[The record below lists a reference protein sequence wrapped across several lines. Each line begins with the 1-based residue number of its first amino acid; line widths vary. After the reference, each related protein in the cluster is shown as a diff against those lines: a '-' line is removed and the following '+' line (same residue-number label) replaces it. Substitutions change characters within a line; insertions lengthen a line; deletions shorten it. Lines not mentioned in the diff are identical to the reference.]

1 MRVNR
6 TAQPSV
12 FQPNEVVHP
21 LGAQLERASQW
32 LDEHPELLDMVGACV
47 AGSPSCGRR
56 GLTCETI
63 LRCAVLIH
71 LMGYSYRTLEFK
83 LIDSESTKRFAR
95 IDPFNP
101 PKKSALQS
109 AISAI
114 DAATWEA
121 INRVLVQDARQRGI
135 ESGTQ
140 VRIDS
145 TATDA
150 DILEPSDS
158 RLLFDGVR
166 VLTELLREARQR
178 LAQVS
183 FRDHCRAAKR
193 RHREIGS
200 QRDPRRRAATYR
212 RLLSV
217 VGRTIGYAQEALLL
231 VEVKGVTAPWVETW
245 SAEVNRYL
253 RLVERVIQ
261 QTERRV
267 FDGETVPASEKV
279 VSLFEPHADIIVKG
293 GRKRHYGHKINLSTG
308 RSALVLDVVV
318 EDGNP
323 ADSERCMPMLHRH
336 VATYGEPP
344 QRVAFDGGYASREN
358 LAEAKKL
365 GVEHVMFHKR
375 RGMQQS
381 EMTPSEWIYGELRR
395 FRAGVEAGISYLKRC
410 FGLDR
415 CRWSGREG
423 FHAYVH
429 SAVFAHNLIRLA
441 RLLPT

>member
-1 MRVNR
+1 MRFNR

-12 FQPNEVVHP
+12 FQPDEVVHP
-21 LGAQLERASQW
+21 LGAQLERASDW
-32 LDEHPELLDMVGACV
+32 LDEHPELLAMVGACV
-47 AGSPSCGRR
+47 GSASCGRC

-71 LMGYSYRTLEFK
+71 LMGYSYRQLEFM
-83 LIDSESTKRFAR
+83 LIDSASMKRFAR

-114 DAATWEA
+114 DAATWQA
-121 INRVLVQDARQRGI
+121 INRVLLQDAKQQGV

-166 VLTELLREARQR
+166 VLSGLLWQARQR

-193 RHREIGS
+193 RDREIGS
-200 QRDPRRRAATYR
+200 QRDATRRAATYR
-212 RLLSV
+212 RLLRLV
-217 VGRTIGYAQEALLL
+217 KRTVGYAQDALVQVERVSDPWAESWCAEA
-231 VEVKGVTAPWVETW
+231 G
-245 SAEVNRYL
+245 SYL
-253 RLVERVIQ
+253 RLVERVVQ

-267 FDGETVPASEKV
+267 FDGEKVPATEKV

-293 GRKRHYGHKINLSTG
+293 GRRTHYGHKINLTTG

-323 ADSERCMPMLHRH
+323 ADSERCLPMLHRH
-336 VATYGEPP
+336 VETYGEPP

-358 LAEAKKL
+358 LDEAKKL

-375 RGMQQS
+375 RGMEQT
-381 EMTPSEWIYGELRR
+381 EMTPSAWIYGELRR

-429 SAVFAHNLIRLA
+429 SAVFAHNLIRLV

>member
-1 MRVNR
+1 MRLNR
-6 TAQPSV
+6 TAQLSV
-12 FQPNEVVHP
+12 FQPDEVVHP
-21 LGAQLERASQW
+21 FGTQLERMSEW
-32 LDEHPELLDMVGACV
+32 LDEHPELLDMIGGCV
-47 AGSPSCGRR
+47 AGSASCGRR

-71 LMGYSYRTLEFK
+71 LMGYSYRELEFM
-83 LIDSESTKRFAR
+83 LVDSASTKRFAR
-95 IDPFNP
+95 IDPLNP

-109 AISAI
+109 AIGAI

-121 INRVLVQDARQRGI
+121 INGVLVQDAMQQGI
-135 ESGTQ
+135 ESATQ

-150 DILEPSDS
+150 DILEPQDS

-166 VLTELLREARQR
+166 VLSGLLRQARQR

-183 FRDHCRAAKR
+183 FRDHCCAAKR
-193 RHREIGS
+193 RGREIGS
-200 QRDPRRRAATYR
+200 QRDATRRASTYR
-212 RLLSV
+212 RLLRLV
-217 VGRTIGYAQEALLL
+217 EQTVGYAQDAL
-231 VEVKGVTAPWVETW
+231 VQ
-245 SAEVNRYL
+245 
-253 RLVERVIQ
+253 VERVSEPWAESWCAETRSYLALIERVVQ

-267 FDGETVPASEKV
+267 FDGEKVPAAEKV

-293 GRKRHYGHKINLSTG
+293 GRRTHYGHKINLSTG

-323 ADSERCMPMLHRH
+323 ADSERCLPMLERH
-336 VATYGEPP
+336 VETYGEPP
-344 QRVAFDGGYASREN
+344 QRAAFDGGYASREN
-358 LAEAKKL
+358 LDDAKKL
-365 GVEHVMFHKR
+365 GVEHVMFHKK
-375 RGMQQS
+375 RGMEQT
-381 EMTPSEWIYGELRR
+381 EMTPSAWIYGQLRR

-415 CRWSGREG
+415 CRWSGRER

-429 SAVFAHNLIRLA
+429 SAVFAHNLMRLA

>member
-1 MRVNR
+1 MRLNR

-12 FQPNEVVHP
+12 FQPDEIVHP
-21 LGAQLERASQW
+21 RGSQLERASEW

-71 LMGYSYRTLEFK
+71 LMGYSYRDLEFK
-83 LIDSESTKRFAR
+83 LIDSASTKRFAR

-114 DAATWEA
+114 DAATWQA
-121 INRVLVQDARQRGI
+121 INGVLVQDAKQRGI

-166 VLTELLREARQR
+166 VLTELLRQARER
-178 LAQVS
+178 LAKVS

-200 QRDPRRRAATYR
+200 QRDGKRRAATYR
-212 RLLSV
+212 RLLRLMR
-217 VGRTIGYAQEALLL
+217 RTIGYAQDALLA
-231 VEVKGVTAPWVETW
+231 VKCGVSDPWGESWCTETR
-245 SAEVNRYL
+245 SYL
-253 RLVERVIQ
+253 DVIERVVQ

-267 FDGETVPASEKV
+267 FDGETVPAGEKV
-279 VSLFEPHADIIVKG
+279 VSLFEPHVDIIVKG
-293 GRKRHYGHKINLSTG
+293 GRRTHYGHKINLSTG
-308 RSALVLDVVV
+308 RSALVIDVVV

-323 ADSERCMPMLHRH
+323 ADSTRCLPMLKRH
-336 VATYGEPP
+336 VETYGEPP
-344 QRVAFDGGYASREN
+344 QRAAFDGGYASREN
-358 LAEAKKL
+358 LDEAKKL
-365 GVEHVMFHKR
+365 GVEHVVFHKKC
-375 RGMQQS
+375 GLEQTD
-381 EMTPSEWIYGELRR
+381 MTPSAWIYGQLKR

-415 CRWSGREG
+415 CNWSGRER

-429 SAVFAHNLIRLA
+429 SAVFAHNLLRLA

>member
-1 MRVNR
+1 MRFNR

-12 FQPNEVVHP
+12 FQPHEVVHP
-21 LGAQLERASQW
+21 LGTQLERMSAW
-32 LDEHPELLDMVGACV
+32 LDEHPELLDMVGASV
-47 AGSPSCGRR
+47 AGSTSCGRR

-71 LMGYSYRTLEFK
+71 LMGYSYRELEFK
-83 LIDSESTKRFAR
+83 LIDSDSTKRFAR

-109 AISAI
+109 AIGAI
-114 DAATWEA
+114 DADTWEA
-121 INRVLVQDARQRGI
+121 INGVLVQDAKQRGI

-166 VLTELLREARQR
+166 VLTGLLREARQR
-178 LAQVS
+178 LAKVS
-183 FRDHCRAAKR
+183 FRDHRCAAKR
-193 RHREIGS
+193 RDREIGS
-200 QRDPRRRAATYR
+200 QRDATRRAAIYR
-212 RLLSV
+212 RL
-217 VGRTIGYAQEALLL
+217 
-231 VEVKGVTAPWVETW
+231 
-245 SAEVNRYL
+245 L
-253 RLVERVIQ
+253 RLVERTVGYAQDALVQVELVSEPWAESWRTEARSYLKLIKRVMK

-267 FDGETVPASEKV
+267 FDGEKVPAAEKV

-293 GRKRHYGHKINLSTG
+293 GRRTHYGHKINLSTG

-323 ADSERCMPMLHRH
+323 ADSERCLPMLERH
-336 VATYGEPP
+336 VKTYGEPP
-344 QRVAFDGGYASREN
+344 QRAAFDGGYASREN
-358 LAEAKKL
+358 LEDAKKL
-365 GVEHVMFHKR
+365 GVEHVMFHKT
-375 RGMQQS
+375 RGMEQT
-381 EMTPSEWIYGELRR
+381 EMTPSAWIYGELKR
-395 FRAGVEAGISYLKRC
+395 FRAGIEASISYLKRC

-415 CRWSGREG
+415 CRWSGRAG

-429 SAVFAHNLIRLA
+429 SAVFAHNLMRLA
-441 RLLPT
+441 RLLPD

>member
-1 MRVNR
+1 MRLNR
-6 TAQPSV
+6 TAQPSI
-12 FQPNEVVHP
+12 FQPEEVVHP
-21 LGAQLERASQW
+21 LGAHLERASAW
-32 LDEHPELLDMVGACV
+32 LDEHPELLDMISRCG
-47 AGSPSCGRR
+47 AGSASCGRR

-71 LMGYSYRTLEFK
+71 LMGYSYRELEFM
-83 LIDSESTKRFAR
+83 LVDSASTKRFAR
-95 IDPFNP
+95 IDPLHP

-109 AISAI
+109 AVGAI

-121 INRVLVQDARQRGI
+121 INRVLVQDAKQQGI
-135 ESGTQ
+135 ESATQ

-145 TATDA
+145 TVTDA

-166 VLTELLREARQR
+166 VLTGLLRQARQR

-193 RHREIGS
+193 RDREIGS
-200 QRDPRRRAATYR
+200 QRDATRRASTYR
-212 RLLSV
+212 RM
-217 VGRTIGYAQEALLL
+217 
-231 VEVKGVTAPWVETW
+231 
-245 SAEVNRYL
+245 L
-253 RLVERVIQ
+253 RLVEQTVGYAQNALVQVERVSEPWAESWCAETRSYLALIKRVVQ

-267 FDGETVPASEKV
+267 FDGEKVPAAEKV

-293 GRKRHYGHKINLSTG
+293 GRRTHYGHKINLSTG

-323 ADSERCMPMLHRH
+323 ADSERCLPMLERH
-336 VATYGEPP
+336 VETYGEPP
-344 QRVAFDGGYASREN
+344 QRAAFDGGYASREN
-358 LAEAKKL
+358 LDDAKKL
-365 GVEHVMFHKR
+365 GVEHVMFHKK
-375 RGMQQS
+375 RGMEQT
-381 EMTPSEWIYGELRR
+381 EMTRSAWIYGELRR

-415 CRWSGREG
+415 CRWSGRER

-429 SAVFAHNLIRLA
+429 SAVFAHNLMRLA

>member
-1 MRVNR
+1 MRLNR

-12 FQPNEVVHP
+12 FQPDEIVHRR
-21 LGAQLERASQW
+21 GTQLERASEW

-47 AGSPSCGRR
+47 AGSACCGRR

-71 LMGYSYRTLEFK
+71 LMGYSYRVLEFK
-83 LIDSESTKRFAR
+83 LIDSASTKRFAR

-114 DAATWEA
+114 DAATWQA
-121 INRVLVQDARQRGI
+121 INGVLVRDAKQRGI

-166 VLTELLREARQR
+166 VLTELLRQARQR

-212 RLLSV
+212 RLLLL
-217 VGRTIGYAQEALLL
+217 VGCTIGYAQEALVLL
-231 VEVKGVTAPWVETW
+231 EVKCVTGPWVETW
-245 SAEVNRYL
+245 SAEVGQYL
-253 RLVERVIQ
+253 KLIERVVQ

-293 GRKRHYGHKINLSTG
+293 GRQTHYGHKINLSTG

-323 ADSERCMPMLHRH
+323 ADSERCVPMLHRH
-336 VATYGEPP
+336 MEIYGEPP

-365 GVEHVMFHKR
+365 GVEHVMFHKKQ
-375 RGMQQS
+375 GMEQT
-381 EMTPSEWIYGELRR
+381 EMTPSAWIYGELRR

>member
-1 MRVNR
+1 MRLNR

-12 FQPNEVVHP
+12 FQPDEIVHRR
-21 LGAQLERASQW
+21 GTQLERASEW

-47 AGSPSCGRR
+47 AGSACCGRR

-71 LMGYSYRTLEFK
+71 LMGYSYRVLEFK
-83 LIDSESTKRFAR
+83 LIDSASTKRFAR

-114 DAATWEA
+114 DAATWQA
-121 INRVLVQDARQRGI
+121 INGVLVRDAKQRGI

-166 VLTELLREARQR
+166 VLTELLRQARQR

-212 RLLSV
+212 RLLLL
-217 VGRTIGYAQEALLL
+217 VGCTIGYAQEALVLL
-231 VEVKGVTAPWVETW
+231 EVKCVTGPWVETW
-245 SAEVNRYL
+245 SAEVGQYL
-253 RLVERVIQ
+253 KLIERVVQ

-293 GRKRHYGHKINLSTG
+293 GRQTHYGHKINLSTG

-323 ADSERCMPMLHRH
+323 ADSERCVPMLHRH
-336 VATYGEPP
+336 MEIYGEPP

-365 GVEHVMFHKR
+365 GVEHVMFHKK
-375 RGMQQS
+375 RGMEQT
-381 EMTPSEWIYGELRR
+381 EMTPSAWIYGELRR